1 MLFSFSLP
9 GSVRVHIRSK
19 VATSRLTTMH
29 FPRLRTNLTIW
40 PPPQT
45 SSLDD
50 FILLF
55 FCYYCRAT
63 NNEQDLKHTIYTK
76 RPEGSSA
83 SKTRRQRTAM
93 ADKAAQV
100 VITEQRAHQEA
111 EETIL

>member
-55 FCYYCRAT
+55 CYYRMT
-63 NNEQDLKHTIYTK
+63 NNEQDLEHKSLTISTK
-76 RPEGSSA
+76 SSEGSTP
-83 SKTRRQRTAM
+83 SKIHQRTAM
-93 ADKAAQV
+93 AVKVAQA
-100 VITEQRAHQEA
+100 VITELQAHQA
-111 EETIL
+111 EEASL

>member
-1 MLFSFSLP
+1 
-9 GSVRVHIRSK
+9 
-19 VATSRLTTMH
+19 MH

-63 NNEQDLKHTIYTK
+63 NNEQDLKHTISTK
-76 RPEGSSA
+76 RSEDLSP
-83 SKTRRQRTAM
+83 THQMTAM

-111 EETIL
+111 EEMIL